1 MGGPVVT
8 ARSLVPPGPLADPV
22 ARRREWRSWYF
33 YDWANSAFVTTVGTV
48 LLGPYLTSVA
58 ERAACG
64 FVATP
69 DNPCDATLPVLGI
82 PVAAGSLSSYTV
94 TFGTL
99 LSAVLLPVVGAIADR
114 TSRKRHMLL
123 GFAWTGASAAMLL
136 FFTGGD
142 AWQPIVLLMLVAGI
156 CLGSSVVVYDSILND
171 ISAEDDRDTVSSRG
185 WALGYLGGGLLL
197 AANLVLLNFAE
208 SFGLSTEQAAQISFA
223 SAGVWWAAWT
233 LVPFLGLH
241 DRPPVNVER
250 VPGGLLSASFTQLVD
265 TLKDLRHYPQTLL
278 FLVAYLFYNDGIQTV
293 IASAAVFGS
302 RELGLGN
309 SALVLAI
316 LVVQFVAF
324 FGALLLG
331 RLSRRIGAKR
341 TILGS
346 LVVWAAVSLSAYA
359 LPAGQLLPFLGLS
372 VAIGFVLGGSQ
383 ALSRSLYSTLVPR
396 GREAEYFGLYQAAER
411 GTSWFGTLT
420 FGLVFQFTG
429 SYRFSVVALL
439 VFFVVGFILLSRLD
453 VRRGIVEAGNR
464 VPAVV

>member
-1 MGGPVVT
+1 MS
-8 ARSLVPPGPLADPV
+8 RLVPPGPLADPR

-48 LLGPYLTSVA
+48 LLGPYLTAVA

-64 FVATP
+64 QVGTP
-69 DNPCDATLPVLGI
+69 EDPCTATLSVLGV

-94 TFGTL
+94 TFATL
-99 LSAVLLPVVGAIADR
+99 LSAFLLPVVGAIADR
-114 TSRKRHMLL
+114 TSRKRHMLA
-123 GFAWTGASAAMLL
+123 GFAWVGAAAAGML
-136 FFTGGD
+136 FVTTGD
-142 AWQPIVLLMLVAGI
+142 AWQPIVALMIVAGI
-156 CLGSSVVVYDSILND
+156 CLGSSIVVYDSILND
-171 ISAEDDRDTVSSRG
+171 ISAEQDRDAVSSRG

-197 AANLVLLNFAE
+197 AANLGLLQFAD
-208 SFGLSTEQAAQISFA
+208 GLGLTTEQAVRISFL
-223 SAGVWWAAWT
+223 SAGVWWAVWT
-233 LVPFLGLH
+233 LVPFRGLW
-241 DRPPVNVER
+241 DRPPENVVRAE
-250 VPGGLLSASFTQLVD
+250 GGLLRSSFGQLVT
-265 TLKDLRHYPQTLL
+265 TLKDLRSYPQTLL

-302 RELGLGN
+302 RQLGLGA
-309 SALVLAI
+309 SSLILAI

-331 RLSRRIGAKR
+331 RVAARIGARR

-346 LVVWAAVSLSAYA
+346 LVVWALVSVGASV
-359 LPAGQLLPFLGLS
+359 LPAGQLVPFLVLS

-429 SYRFSVVALL
+429 SYRYSVVALMI
-439 VFFVVGFILLSRLD
+439 FFVVGFVLLLRVD
-453 VRRGIVEAGNR
+453 VARGIREAGNA